1 VSATTEFDVDWA
13 QTPGGASLG
22 DVPCVEVD
30 GEDRVYAFTRG
41 ETPLVVFDRDGNV
54 LTSWDRGGFDD
65 PHGIRIGPDGSLWL
79 TDDGD
84 HTIRRCTLEGEV
96 LQTIGTPG
104 RPAPFMSGR
113 PFNKPTNIA
122 FGPQGDIYV
131 SDGYGNAQIHRLS
144 PDGELIQTWG
154 ESGSDPGQFYIP
166 HDIRCDE
173 QGFVYVAD
181 RENHRVQ
188 VFDGDGGVQAV
199 WGRLHRPCGLAIAG
213 EGDRRRVYVAEL
225 GPLFRNQVPFAPNL
239 GSRVTVLDGNGDVLG
254 RHGAP
259 DRGTEPDQFIAPH
272 GIAVDSHGDVY
283 VGEVSGGQWPSSS
296 SEPVPPSLTTL
307 RKLTGLGY

>member
-1 VSATTEFDVDWA
+1 MSATTEFDVDWA
-13 QTPGGASLG
+13 QMPGGGSLG
-22 DVPCVEVD
+22 DVPGVEVD
-30 GEDRVYAFTRG
+30 AEDRVYAFTRG

-84 HTIRRCTLEGEV
+84 HTIRHCTLEGEV

-131 SDGYGNAQIHRLS
+131 SDGYGNAHIHRLS

-154 ESGSDPGQFYIP
+154 ESGSDPGQFFIP

-188 VFDGDGGVQAV
+188 VFDGDGRVQAV

-225 GPLFRNQVPFAPNL
+225 GPLFRNRVPFAPNL
-239 GSRVTVLDGNGDVLG
+239 GSRVTVLDSGGDVLG

-259 DRGTEPDQFIAPH
+259 DRGTDPDQFIAPH
-272 GIAVDSHGDVY
+272 GIAVDSYGDVY

>member
-1 VSATTEFDVDWA
+1 MSATTEFDVDWA
-13 QTPGGASLG
+13 QMPGGGSLG
-22 DVPCVEVD
+22 DVPGVEVD
-30 GEDRVYAFTRG
+30 AEDRVYAFTRG

-84 HTIRRCTLEGEV
+84 HTIRHCTLEGEV

-131 SDGYGNAQIHRLS
+131 SDGYGNAHIHRLS

-154 ESGSDPGQFYIP
+154 ESGSDPGQFFIP

-188 VFDGDGGVQAV
+188 VFDGDGRVQAV
-199 WGRLHRPCGLAIAG
+199 AG

-225 GPLFRNQVPFAPNL
+225 GPLFRNRVPFAPNL
-239 GSRVTVLDGNGDVLG
+239 GSRVTVLDSGGDVLG

-259 DRGTEPDQFIAPH
+259 DRGTDPDQFIAPH
-272 GIAVDSHGDVY
+272 GIAVDSYGDVY